1 MSLLI
6 KNGMIA
12 HMEERADI
20 WIENKRIIEI
30 ATHINKTADREIDAS
45 GLHVFLGF
53 ADLHCHLREPGY
65 TQKEDISSGSRS
77 AAAGGFTQVCCM
89 PNTNPPIDNQQL
101 VRFIKNHEA
110 TVKIY
115 PVACITKGQGGEE
128 LTSFSAL
135 MRAGAVAFS
144 DDGLPVKNAAMMK
157 KALTRAKPLGALLM
171 LHEEDLSLRG
181 NGAANEG
188 KNAIIANIKGIPASS
203 EDVMVAR
210 DIILS
215 EETGCRVHFCHV
227 STKGSVRMIRE
238 AKKRGIP
245 VTCETAPHYFS
256 LDDSAI
262 VSLDTNT
269 KVNPPL
275 RSSEDVSAV
284 REAIADGTIDVIA
297 TDHAPHT
304 KEDKSGGYGRA
315 AFGLIGFETAFSLG
329 YMHLVKPGIISLKR
343 LEELMSIHP
352 RRILGMGG
360 CLKEG
365 EIADITICDLNK
377 KYLYHKD
384 SVVSR
389 SKNSPFLGLELTGEV
404 VYTIVDGGLRYDRQ
418 ADR

>member
-6 KNGMIA
+6 KNGTIV
-12 HMEERADI
+12 HMEETADI

-30 ATHINKTADREIDAS
+30 ATHINKTADKEIDAR

-53 ADLHCHLREPGY
+53 ADLHCHLREPGF

-110 TVKIY
+110 YVKVY
-115 PVACITKGQGGEE
+115 PVACITEGQKGEE
-128 LTSFSAL
+128 PTSFSVL
-135 MRAGAVAFS
+135 IRSGAAAFS
-144 DDGLPVKNAAMMK
+144 DDGLPVKDAAVMK
-157 KALTRAKPLGALLM
+157 KAMMLAKPIGALLM
-171 LHEEDLSLRG
+171 LHEEDLELRG
-181 NGAANEG
+181 DGAANEG

-203 EDVMVAR
+203 EEVMVAR
-210 DIILS
+210 DIILA
-215 EETGCRVHFCHV
+215 EETGCPVHFCHI
-227 STKGSVRMIRE
+227 STKGSVRMIRD
-238 AKKRGIP
+238 AKKRGVRI
-245 VTCETAPHYFS
+245 TCETAPHYFS

-262 VSLDTNT
+262 LSLDTNT

-275 RSSEDVSAV
+275 RSAEDV
-284 REAIADGTIDVIA
+284 RAILEGIANGTLDVIA

-304 KEDKSGGYGRA
+304 REDKSGGYGRA

-329 YMHLVKPGIISLKR
+329 YMHLVESGLITLRR
-343 LEELMSIHP
+343 LEELMSINP
-352 RRILGMGG
+352 RKILGSGG
-360 CLKEG
+360 SLKEG

-377 KYLYHKD
+377 KYLYKKE

-389 SKNSPFLGLELTGEV
+389 SKNSPFLGLELKGEV
-404 VYTIVDGGLRYDRQ
+404 EYTIVDGGLRYDRQ